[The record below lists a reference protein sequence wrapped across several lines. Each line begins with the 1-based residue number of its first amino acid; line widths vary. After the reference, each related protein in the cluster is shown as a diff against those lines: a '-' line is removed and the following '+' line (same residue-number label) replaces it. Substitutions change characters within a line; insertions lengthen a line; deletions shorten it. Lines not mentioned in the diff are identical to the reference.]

1 MESFNSTTALP
12 QMASYTD
19 LIKLA
24 HQNPNLSS
32 MENLWEAYY
41 SYWNNDIL
49 ATGKLHMSVFST
61 EQRLSGAGIIT
72 FIAHELIYFGRCLP
86 WIIADAMP
94 GTFNRWRIQDHKAPP
109 SVATQWD
116 CTKYILAIHFI
127 VELPLIVL
135 FHPMMDLCGLK
146 YASPFPDLKT
156 LAAQLAIFFI
166 VEDTYHYWLH
176 RAFHWGPLY
185 RSIHR
190 IHHQYATPFGLTA
203 EYASPWET
211 LLLGLGTIAPPLVLG
226 YFTENVHLITVLVWM
241 GLRQVQAIDSHSGYD
256 FPWSLR
262 RIIPFWGGADW
273 HDDHHRYF
281 VGNYSSSFRYWDS
294 KSFFC
299 FLSGICFT
307 RTNLR
312 QS

>member
-1 MESFNSTTALP
+1 
-12 QMASYTD
+12 
-19 LIKLA
+19 
-24 HQNPNLSS
+24 
-32 MENLWEAYY
+32 
-41 SYWNNDIL
+41 
-49 ATGKLHMSVFST
+49 
-61 EQRLSGAGIIT
+61 
-72 FIAHELIYFGRCLP
+72 
-86 WIIADAMP
+86 MP

-109 SVATQWD
+109 SVSTQWN

-146 YASPFPDLKT
+146 YTSPFPNLKSV
-156 LAAQLAIFFI
+156 AAQLALFFI

-226 YFTENVHLITVLVWM
+226 YFTENVHLITVLIWM

-294 KSFFC
+294 KFFFGLFPGFGLQGLTYDSLDGYC
-299 FLSGICFT
+299 CWP
-307 RTNLR
+307 
-312 QS
+312 QEWP